1 LIEYAAVII
10 GSYLIGSIPIGLL
23 LGKLRGV
30 DVMERGSGNIG
41 STNVLRT
48 VGPWAGAVVL
58 IGDVL
63 KGVTAVFIARYTI
76 GTPYGEMA
84 AGLAAI
90 AGHDWSVFI
99 KFRGGRGVATTAG
112 GLFVMAPVSA
122 FGAMG
127 VFVLV
132 IATTRYVSLGSL
144 AGAGIGMAIVGVLW
158 ALDIAFVQYFIYT
171 AVAVALI
178 IFQHRDNVSRLL
190 SGNEN
195 RVGQSGEKRQDQ

>member
-1 LIEYAAVII
+1 MIEYAAVII
-10 GSYLIGSIPIGLL
+10 GSYLIGSIPFGLL

-30 DVMERGSGNIG
+30 DVRERGSRNIG

-84 AGLAAI
+84 AAFAAI

-99 KFRGGRGVATTAG
+99 KFRAGRGRHRYGDSG
-112 GLFVMAPVSA
+112 GIMGPGYSICSVLHLYRGGCCPDYLSA
-122 FGAMG
+122 
-127 VFVLV
+127 
-132 IATTRYVSLGSL
+132 
-144 AGAGIGMAIVGVLW
+144 
-158 ALDIAFVQYFIYT
+158 
-171 AVAVALI
+171 
-178 IFQHRDNVSRLL
+178 SR
-190 SGNEN
+190 
-195 RVGQSGEKRQDQ
+195 

>member
-1 LIEYAAVII
+1 
-10 GSYLIGSIPIGLL
+10 
-23 LGKLRGV
+23 
-30 DVMERGSGNIG
+30 
-41 STNVLRT
+41 
-48 VGPWAGAVVL
+48 
-58 IGDVL
+58 
-63 KGVTAVFIARYTI
+63 
-76 GTPYGEMA
+76 
-84 AGLAAI
+84 
-90 AGHDWSVFI
+90 
-99 KFRGGRGVATTAG
+99 
-112 GLFVMAPVSA
+112 MAPVSA